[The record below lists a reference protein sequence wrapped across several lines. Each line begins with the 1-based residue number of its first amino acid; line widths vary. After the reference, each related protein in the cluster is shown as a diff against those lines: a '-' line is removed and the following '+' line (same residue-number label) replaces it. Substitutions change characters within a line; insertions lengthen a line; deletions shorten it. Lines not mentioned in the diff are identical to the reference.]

1 MAYPPC
7 LGRGRCR
14 PSIRR
19 WKGRLEPECAKA
31 PTVAMVWRE
40 ATTKEELA
48 STLLTR
54 LAESL
59 GAETEA
65 WLDVV
70 ERPLPETLRI
80 TPGRSDSAWTASQ
93 IEALGGRRMAWMNAH
108 EAFTMPFPRGHAE
121 GEGRA
126 LLSFLHQSGRITRQE
141 AASMLPVEVLP
152 MNDVEV
158 VVDLCAAPGSKT
170 TQLAEAHPWT
180 TVIANEPVSGRVNT
194 LVSNRG
200 RVSLANVLV
209 VQHDGRHFPRT
220 PAPGV
225 DAVIADLPCTGSATM
240 RKNREVWWAWRP
252 SAGRE
257 LHHLQVGIARRA
269 ASLVRPGG
277 HVVISTCSL
286 DPVENEAVVAE
297 VLRQCDWMEAV
308 PLPPDR
314 LNGLRLREGLTAWT
328 LLDDEGG
335 ALLPEHA
342 EAHHLPPTEVALQDA
357 LRMTRRLH
365 PEDNDT
371 GGFYVALLRHR
382 PEATP
387 EGVARTLVPKRPDQT
402 PYLRD
407 LPGPSR
413 HDVHAV
419 EEATSEPL
427 REKHQLSPS
436 LAWWR
441 RGKRLALSPE
451 SMRQRLWAPETPD
464 GRGGRFPGG
473 SFHPMRAIHVGLPT
487 FAENRGM
494 WRVRQEGLP
503 VLNRHGSL
511 DALAVDL
518 PVVKRLL
525 VGEALEVDDLP
536 QSVEPGSTLLQVE
549 HPSGGATIPVWVQA
563 KVTLMLD
570 DVERRM
576 LALRLFDRSLLEEEE

>member
-1 MAYPPC
+1 
-7 LGRGRCR
+7 
-14 PSIRR
+14 
-19 WKGRLEPECAKA
+19 
-31 PTVAMVWRE
+31 MVWRE
-40 ATTKEELA
+40 VTTREELA
-48 STLLTR
+48 STVLTR
-54 LAESL
+54 LAQSL
-59 GAETEA
+59 GADVHT

-80 TPGRSDSAWTASQ
+80 TPGRPDVEWTVAQ
-93 IEALGGRRMAWMNAH
+93 IKAMGGQAMGWMSVH
-108 EAFTMPFPRGHAE
+108 DAFTMPFPRGHAE
-121 GEGRA
+121 GDDRA
-126 LLSFLHQSGRITRQE
+126 LLSHLHQSGRITRQE

-152 MNDVEV
+152 MEGVEV
-158 VVDLCAAPGSKT
+158 AVDLCAAPGSKT

-209 VQHDGRHFPRT
+209 VQHDGRHFPRI

-240 RKNREVWWAWRP
+240 RKNREVWWSWRP

-297 VLRQCDWMEAV
+297 VLRQCPWMEAV
-308 PLPPDR
+308 PLPEGR
-314 LNGLRLREGLTAWT
+314 LDGLHLREGLTDWT
-328 LLDDEGG
+328 LLNDDGTVLEKDR
-335 ALLPEHA
+335 A
-342 EAHHLPPTEVALQDA
+342 EVQHLPPVESNLHDA
-357 LRMTRRLH
+357 LRLTRRLH

-371 GGFYVALLRHR
+371 GGFYVALLRHV

-402 PYLRD
+402 QYLRD

-419 EEATSEPL
+419 EQNTSEPL
-427 REKHQLSPS
+427 VEQHRISPA

-441 RGKRLALSPE
+441 RGKRLAVSPE
-451 SMRQRLWAPETPD
+451 SMKQRLWTPETPD

-503 VLNRHGSL
+503 VLERHGSPSAL
-511 DALAVDL
+511 SVDAS
-518 PVVKRLL
+518 VVERLL
-525 VGEALEVDDLP
+525 SGEALEVEDLP
-536 QSVEPGSTLLQVE
+536 AGAERGSILLRLE
-549 HPSGGATIPVWVQA
+549 HATGVTTVPVWVQA

-570 DVERRM
+570 DVERRI
-576 LALRLFDRSLLEEEE
+576 LSLRLFGRSLLEEEE

>member
-1 MAYPPC
+1 
-7 LGRGRCR
+7 
-14 PSIRR
+14 
-19 WKGRLEPECAKA
+19 
-31 PTVAMVWRE
+31 MVWRE
-40 ATTKEELA
+40 ATSREDLA
-48 STLLTR
+48 ATPLAR
-54 LAESL
+54 LAASL
-59 GAETEA
+59 GADVDA

-70 ERPLPETLRI
+70 EHPLPETLRI
-80 TPGRSDSAWTASQ
+80 TPNRKDAAWTVEQ
-93 IEALGGRRMAWMNAH
+93 IEAIGGEKMPWITHH

-121 GEGRA
+121 GEARE
-126 LLSFLHQSGRITRQE
+126 LLSHLHQSGRITRQE

-152 MNDVEV
+152 MDGVDV

-170 TQLAEAHPWT
+170 TQVAERYPMT

-220 PAPGV
+220 PSPGV

-240 RKNREVWWAWRP
+240 RKNREVWWSWKP
-252 SAGRE
+252 SSGRDM
-257 LHHLQVGIARRA
+257 HRLQVDIARRA

-277 HVVISTCSL
+277 HVVVSTCSL

-297 VLRQCDWMEAV
+297 TLRQCPWMEAV
-308 PLPPDR
+308 PIPAE
-314 LNGLRLREGLTAWT
+314 RLRGLHLRKGLTTWT
-328 LLDDEGG
+328 LLNDDGTKMAHEK
-335 ALLPEHA
+335 AQPHHA
-342 EAHHLPPTEVALQDA
+342 PPVEAELQAA
-357 LRMTRRLH
+357 LRLTRRLH

-387 EGVARTLVPKRPDQT
+387 EGVAKTLVPKRSGLT
-402 PYLRD
+402 PYVRD

-419 EEATSEPL
+419 EAEVSDPL
-427 REKHQLSPS
+427 STKHRLSDT

-441 RGKRLALSPE
+441 RGKRLAVSPV
-451 SMRQRLWAPETPD
+451 SMRDRLWAPETSD

-473 SFHPMRAIHVGLPT
+473 SFHPLKAIHVGLPT
-487 FAENRGM
+487 FAENRGI

-503 VLNRHGSL
+503 VIEHHGSP
-511 DALAVDL
+511 AGVEVDL
-518 PVVKRLL
+518 PVVERLL
-525 VGEALEVDDLP
+525 SGDALELDEVPDD
-536 QSVEPGSTLLQVE
+536 VERGSSLFLVE
-549 HPSGGATIPVWVQA
+549 HPSGPTVVPVWVQA

-576 LALRLFDRSLLEEEE
+576 LALRLFDWPLTEEEE